1 MFCQEAQVLYDPYRH
16 RVCAGAAP
24 YEIIAGTTKILK
36 YRQLLIT
43 RQREENCL
51 RVYTTVLKEQELLK
65 LFPLL
70 VAVKIIVVIISDQI
84 DMARNG

>member
-1 MFCQEAQVLYDPYRH
+1 MYDPYRH
-16 RVCAGAAP
+16 RVCVGAAP

-70 VAVKIIVVIISDQI
+70 VTVKIIAVIISDQI
-84 DMARNG
+84 DMARIG